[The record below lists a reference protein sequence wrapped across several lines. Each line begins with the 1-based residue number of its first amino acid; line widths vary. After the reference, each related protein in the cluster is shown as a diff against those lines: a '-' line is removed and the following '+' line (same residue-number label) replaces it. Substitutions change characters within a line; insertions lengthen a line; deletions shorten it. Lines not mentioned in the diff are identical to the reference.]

1 MAWARIHDSALNS
14 PKLVK
19 LFRGSDPLHLWV
31 WGLTYCQLHLTDGA
45 IPVEALP
52 HGAAKAAE
60 VLIERGLWEGPA
72 EGGYRIHDYLDWND
86 SKETITKKRVTAR
99 ERVTRY
105 RTRVTTH
112 VTASENVREQRD
124 ANAGRGVA
132 YISSSSKEKKIE
144 NESDPLGARAG
155 RLVERYGELF
165 HQRRK
170 GAKYH
175 SRPALDFQKALGLVQ
190 TWDDDARLEKL
201 AILVL
206 TTDDDWI
213 SGTDR
218 GFAVFASRASWADDR
233 LAAWEAE
240 QARKVGA

>member
-1 MAWARIHDSALNS
+1 MSWARIHDSALNS

-19 LFRGSDPLHLWV
+19 LFKASDPLHLWV

-45 IPVEALP
+45 IPIEAIP
-52 HGAAKAAE
+52 HGGVKAAE
-60 VLIERGLWEGPA
+60 ALIERRLWEA
-72 EGGYRIHDYLDWND
+72 SEGGYQIHDYLDWNE
-86 SKETITKKRVTAR
+86 SKEVISKKRASSR
-99 ERVTRY
+99 ERVTRF
-105 RTRVTTH
+105 RTRVTNAPTSSSNTRVH
-112 VTASENVREQRD
+112 GN

-132 YISSSSKEKKIE
+132 YVSSSFKEKKIE
-144 NESDPLGARAG
+144 SEPDPVGARAG
-155 RLVERYGELF
+155 RLVERYAELF
-165 HQRRK
+165 YQRRK

-175 SRPALDFQKALGLVQ
+175 SRPALDFQKAMGLVQ

-206 TTDDDWI
+206 TTDDEWV

-218 GFAVFASRASWADDR
+218 GFGVFASRASWADGL
-233 LAAWEAE
+233 LAEWEAE